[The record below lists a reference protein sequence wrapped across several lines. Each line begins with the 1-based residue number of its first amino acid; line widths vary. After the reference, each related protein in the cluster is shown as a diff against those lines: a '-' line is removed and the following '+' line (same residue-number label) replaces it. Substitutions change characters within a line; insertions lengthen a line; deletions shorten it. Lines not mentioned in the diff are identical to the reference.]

1 MKEARSRRP
10 SPALVIAMLA
20 LFVSLSTTAI
30 GLPGKNKVD
39 KNDLKKGVVKTKNI
53 KANAVK
59 TGKIAPN
66 TINGSDVLESSL
78 GIVPNAN
85 ALDGKDGK
93 DVVRWVTF
101 NTDGTPGAMS
111 DGVVSTS
118 RPFDPGGY
126 RAVFDRDI
134 TGCAAVAQGGKLDGA
149 STGNIRETSVV
160 DTSATEIDVATMSSA
175 GALINGTSTLV
186 VFC

>member
-1 MKEARSRRP
+1 VNQLTRKRP

-20 LFVSLSTTAI
+20 LFVSLSTSAI
-30 GLPGKNKVD
+30 GLPGKNNVD

-53 KANAVK
+53 RANAVK

-66 TINGSDVLESSL
+66 TVNGSDVLESSL

-101 NTDGTPGAMS
+101 NTDGTTGGSS

-118 RPFDPGGY
+118 RPNDPGGY

-134 TGCAAVAQGGKLDGA
+134 TGCAAVAQGGKVDGV

-160 DTSATEIDVATMSSA
+160 NTAANTIDVATMSSA
-175 GALINGTSTLV
+175 GGLINGTSTLV
-186 VFC
+186 VLC